1 MEAWPKTEY
10 ETCSWKRDLDAL
22 ALVPKS
28 RRRKITPTYQA
39 ALPAH
44 IATANLSVPSALAQ
58 RIGEVTLAAARFDM
72 LQSTRGYDLPALLL
86 RSESS
91 SSSQIENLTSSVR
104 NVALAE
110 LSESTPHNA
119 RLIAANVAAMRTAL
133 TQEGP
138 ISVSSLCEVHRVL
151 MGGNE
156 AWGHIRT
163 EQVWIGG
170 TPYSP
175 HGAAFVP
182 PHARHVAT
190 YLEDLVAFMA
200 REDIDPVV
208 KTALAHA
215 QFETIH
221 PFEDG
226 NGRTGRALVHQMLAH
241 EEVLQHAA
249 LPVSAGLLHNTNGYL
264 KAITCYQQGDPFP
277 IIEQLVDA
285 LELALVIGARVA
297 SRADEVIDRWRA
309 TITER
314 AGSAI
319 HRLPGLLV
327 AQPVVDANYVA
338 NGLEIT
344 PRAARSLVER
354 ACAYGILKRMGNA
367 RRGVFYQA
375 PELIAIAEE
384 ASSMEGI
391 RRLAL
396 T

>member
-1 MEAWPKTEY
+1 
-10 ETCSWKRDLDAL
+10 
-22 ALVPKS
+22 
-28 RRRKITPTYQA
+28 
-39 ALPAH
+39 
-44 IATANLSVPSALAQ
+44 
-58 RIGEVTLAAARFDM
+58 M

-86 RSESS
+86 RNESS

-133 TQEGP
+133 TQEEP

-190 YLEDLVAFMA
+190 YLEDLVVFMT

-249 LPVSAGLLHNTNGYL
+249 LPISAGLLHNTNGYL
-264 KAITCYQQGDPFP
+264 KAITHYQQGDPFP

-327 AQPVVDANYVA
+327 TQPVVDANYVA

-354 ACAYGILKRMGNA
+354 ACAYGILKRMGNE